1 MNLRMDRI
9 SVVKQIRFSSMTK
22 LNIGCGWR
30 NFGEEWTHIDGGDYS
45 HLDHSDIFL
54 KDYSDNS
61 VDLIYSS
68 HMIEYFDREEIIVL
82 LEQWHRVLKPNGTLR
97 IAVPDFTSMAE
108 LYFMCEI
115 DLVDVLGP
123 LYGKMQM
130 GDKVIYH
137 KTVYDFWDL
146 SEVLTDCGF
155 KNVRKYDW
163 RETEHS
169 DFDDH
174 SQAYIPHMDKENGN
188 LISLNVEAT
197 K

>member
-1 MNLRMDRI
+1 MDLTLVEKQTRNL
-9 SVVKQIRFSSMTK
+9 SVKI
-22 LNIGCGWR
+22 NIGCGWR

-97 IAVPDFTSMAE
+97 IAVPDFTSMVE
-108 LYFMCEI
+108 LYTSDQI
-115 DLVDVLGP
+115 GLTNILGP
-123 LYGKMQM
+123 LYGKMEM
-130 GDKVIYH
+130 GDEVIYH

-146 SEVLTDCGF
+146 SEVLTYCGF
-155 KNVRKYDW
+155 KDVRKYDW
-163 RETEHS
+163 TETEHS
-169 DFDDH
+169 EFDDH
-174 SQAYIPHMDKENGN
+174 SQAYIPHMDKENGT